1 MKNMQNMK
9 IGNKIIKV
17 LIVERQK
24 PHKKVEE
31 RRREA
36 WWELLRC
43 RHGKPGLKNKTC
55 GPEKRTNKM
64 AANIYKNGNKKF

>member
-31 RRREA
+31 RRRSRSMA
-36 WWELLRC
+36 GIRSRSMAGIIKS
-43 RHGKPGLKNKTC
+43 RHDGRL
-55 GPEKRTNKM
+55 
-64 AANIYKNGNKKF
+64 

>member
-24 PHKKVEE
+24 PHKKQFVSP
-31 RRREA
+31 
-36 WWELLRC
+36 
-43 RHGKPGLKNKTC
+43 KPASSSC
-55 GPEKRTNKM
+55 M
-64 AANIYKNGNKKF
+64 QHAACMHAFSKCETVAIF